1 MNLTVEEAYKSY
13 ESYYKTRSKLR
24 SIDVISSVFRLYI
37 LTYFK
42 NRKMCDISKIEIL
55 NFEINF
61 LDKQK
66 ISYSY
71 KKIIYNHLATF
82 FNYCKKYL
90 DLEKNVVSET
100 GFILKNKTENKKIE
114 VWTYNEFKRF
124 IKKVDHKVYKY
135 FFDFLFFTGC
145 REGEAIALTFKNIN
159 KGIISIERTK
169 IKGNRGFNSPKTK
182 ESIRKFKIDLKLR
195 IEIYLLK
202 KLYKKQFGYFDIDFY
217 IFGGAKSL
225 APTTIERYKNNAC
238 KKANV
243 KQIRIHDFR
252 HSHIT
257 MLLSKGVPITAIC
270 ERVGHKDISTTLNV
284 YSHVL
289 KQDNKKLINSLNLL
303 RFSIF

>member
-1 MNLTVEEAYKSY
+1 MIWQNKKIHLYYPTLERGHIMNLTVEEAYKSY

-100 GFILKNKTENKKIE
+100 GFILKIP
-114 VWTYNEFKRF
+114 V
-124 IKKVDHKVYKY
+124 
-135 FFDFLFFTGC
+135 
-145 REGEAIALTFKNIN
+145 
-159 KGIISIERTK
+159 
-169 IKGNRGFNSPKTK
+169 
-182 ESIRKFKIDLKLR
+182 
-195 IEIYLLK
+195 
-202 KLYKKQFGYFDIDFY
+202 
-217 IFGGAKSL
+217 
-225 APTTIERYKNNAC
+225 
-238 KKANV
+238 
-243 KQIRIHDFR
+243 
-252 HSHIT
+252 
-257 MLLSKGVPITAIC
+257 
-270 ERVGHKDISTTLNV
+270 
-284 YSHVL
+284 
-289 KQDNKKLINSLNLL
+289 
-303 RFSIF
+303 FSILTAFFKTIMVPNGRRRYSSLIP